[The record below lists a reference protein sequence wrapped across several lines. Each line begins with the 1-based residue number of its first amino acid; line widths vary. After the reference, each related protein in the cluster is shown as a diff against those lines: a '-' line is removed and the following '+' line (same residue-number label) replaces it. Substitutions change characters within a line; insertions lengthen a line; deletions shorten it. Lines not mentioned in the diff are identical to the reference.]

1 MAGALTQGVGVRPDG
16 RRPTYGTFAFD
27 PERKAV
33 LLVVGDKSGGS
44 GKRFYRK
51 FIDEADRRFSAHSE
65 LLRAAKGIGSDGPEH

>member
-1 MAGALTQGVGVRPDG
+1 MNQGGASRDPRGAP
-16 RRPTYGTFAFD
+16 FAFD

-51 FIDEADRRFSAHSE
+51 FIDKADHRFSAHLES
-65 LLRAAKGIGSDGPEH
+65 LRAARKIGSDGPEH